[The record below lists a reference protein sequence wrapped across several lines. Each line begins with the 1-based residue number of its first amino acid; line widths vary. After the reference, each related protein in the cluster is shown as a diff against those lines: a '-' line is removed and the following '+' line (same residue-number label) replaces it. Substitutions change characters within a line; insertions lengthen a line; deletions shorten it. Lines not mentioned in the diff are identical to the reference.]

1 MPMSALMNK
10 RNLLVLSIIL
20 AICEGLLLARLLPY
34 IRIHVA
40 LPGRDIAISAVYIA
54 CFGSLVLLRRV
65 RSGDAVS
72 RRNIL
77 MYVFAST
84 FILVTVTA
92 YESTDN
98 MMTQLWIAMG
108 ALGLGLLVS
117 TWHKA

>member
-1 MPMSALMNK
+1 MSMSALMNK
-10 RNLLVLSIIL
+10 RNLLVLSIVL
-20 AICEGLLLARLLPY
+20 AICEGLLLAHLLPY

-40 LPGRDIAISAVYIA
+40 LPGRAIAIAAVYIA

-65 RSGDAVS
+65 RSGDV
-72 RRNIL
+72 RRSNIL

-92 YESTDN
+92 YESTEN

-108 ALGLGLLVS
+108 ALGLG
-117 TWHKA
+117 